1 MDGKIAFIGSQNM
14 IDSSYL
20 LPKNIKVGRHWK
32 DLNIKITGEI
42 VMELEAVFA
51 MDWYTET
58 GERLGLEL
66 ELVNDPD
73 ATTSR
78 CSCCRPDPGI

>member
-1 MDGKIAFIGSQNM
+1 MAFMGSQNM

-42 VMELEAVFA
+42 VTELEAVFA

-58 GERLGLEL
+58 GERLDLEL
-66 ELVNDPD
+66 ELVDDP
-73 ATTSR
+73 APTR
-78 CSCCRPDPGI
+78 CRWSCCRPGPGT